1 MKRRIGKIKKILL
14 AIVVCM
20 MLLPMAVAPV
30 AAKTIKTEFTG
41 TSTYQEEI
49 SMERYWFPDGDR
61 VHIRG
66 LVETYWFETTDDRLT
81 GLSHQTSNCN
91 FRFSED
97 PFVQIYGPIWGTTI
111 LENDGGYWEGQSV
124 GKRTVD
130 GFNYHHEILHGHGGY
145 EGLMAKIYYVREI
158 TDPFGPMQAYGVI
171 LEPDT

>member
-1 MKRRIGKIKKILL
+1 MKKIIL
-14 AIVVCM
+14 AVFACL
-20 MLLPMAVAPV
+20 MLLTVAVAPV
-30 AAKTIKTEFTG
+30 SAKKIKTEFTG
-41 TSTYQEEI
+41 TSYYIEEI
-49 SMERYWFPDGDR
+49 SMERFWFPDGDR

-66 LVETYWFETTDDRLT
+66 LVERYEFQTTDPRLNGFST
-81 GLSHQTSNCN
+81 QISNCN

-97 PFVQIYGPIWGTTI
+97 PNVQIFGQIWGTTT
-111 LENDGGYWEGQSV
+111 LENDGGYWEGNSTGV
-124 GKRTVD
+124 RTAD